1 MKIISAPRL
10 AGKTTRAIALVKRLN
25 DIEGNKAVLVT
36 VSRKEGEKLHKQHG
50 LKHRPLSIR
59 QMLDRRDLNGTDIT
73 HVVIDGLDRWLH
85 RHLAD
90 PRIALAGVTINE
102 DDEYL

>member
-25 DIEGNKAVLVT
+25 DIEGNKAILVT
-36 VSRKEGEKLHKQHG
+36 GSLKVGDNLYRQHG
-50 LKHRPLSIR
+50 LKHRPFSI
-59 QMLDRRDLNGTDIT
+59 QQLLDRRDLNGTDIT